1 MSVDRYDLAVVGG
14 GPAGAVAGMVSAR
27 LGLRTIVLEAATSPN
42 WKPGEVLAPEC
53 NPVLKAL
60 GLWTAL
66 ATRRDLALSSAGVR
80 SRWGSGDVAY
90 RDGFREPSGAG
101 WVIDRVAFETLLSE
115 RAIAAG
121 VRWIWGARVSSVAR
135 QEGRWEITA
144 KQHEAFRV
152 QARFVIDATGRPAGL
167 ARSLGARR
175 IRHQM
180 QIASVVRCPSTQAQ
194 SSWVDI
200 ESAPDGWWYSA
211 HDPGG
216 NEIIAWF
223 GDCADPALGCAEM
236 RAEFATLH
244 RKIFNADSSSLDRC
258 AGEAWFAI
266 GDAATA
272 FDPIASQGLMNAL
285 ASANAAARAVHG
297 SLDGERESARRYPVE
312 MSRAYEFY
320 LQGMR
325 SHYRIERR
333 WSHRPFWKTRHAGRS
348 HHADRSSG

>member
-1 MSVDRYDLAVVGG
+1 LSVDRYDLAVVGG

-135 QEGRWEITA
+135 QEGRS
-144 KQHEAFRV
+144 
-152 QARFVIDATGRPAGL
+152 
-167 ARSLGARR
+167 RSLGARR